1 MESKEIRLN
10 NLLTL
15 AGKYGR
21 IVEFCDR
28 INMNPSYFS
37 QIKSGKKAI
46 GDDIARKVEEKL
58 GLPRGYMDSQQD
70 EDRLQGTPPGN
81 DALAT
86 AYSIESLPVPLREQF
101 KRLVFQVA
109 AYCNESSQTSGSD
122 DIQPFEMTIGAA
134 EANHDRS
141 QVPKSQQK

>member
-10 NLLTL
+10 NLLAL

-21 IVEFCDR
+21 IVEFCER

-58 GLPRGYMDSQQD
+58 GLARGYMDSQQE
-70 EDRLQGTPPGN
+70 EDRLQGTPPGT

-86 AYSIESLPVPLREQF
+86 AYSIESLPIPLREQF

-109 AYCNESSQTSGSD
+109 AYCNESVQSQCDGD
-122 DIQPFEMTIGAA
+122 VQPFEMTIGAA
-134 EANHDRS
+134 EGNHDRPKI
-141 QVPKSQQK
+141 PKSQQK